1 MAEQKKSRQA
11 NIELLRIIAMMMIIT
26 LHYLDKG
33 NILVEFAA
41 VNGFQ
46 PVLHRFIQ
54 VLCMVSV
61 NVYVLISGYFL
72 LETRFKIKKVL
83 VLWAQILF
91 YAWGMAAVFIL
102 CGKVSLS
109 SQGIYDLIPVAL
121 PVTGNHYWFGTIY
134 LMLFAF
140 SPFLNVLIRNMT
152 RKQHLIVTGVALTFF
167 SLWNTVLPFTI
178 PVSDGEGMDLPW
190 FVCLYLVAAY
200 IRKYPDCIKVKKWL
214 CLLTYVGCAAGSVA
228 LGLLVLFVD
237 SKVGKL
243 GGYAGN
249 FFPYNSTFTLI
260 GSIALFLFFL
270 QLNIKEGVFGKILVR
285 LGACTF
291 GVFLIHE
298 HMYMRYLWPTWF
310 KVAEMKDSPWLL
322 LHLAGTVLTVFLV
335 CSLID
340 MVRQFIFKYLFN
352 NKCMDALLKPFVK
365 LEESI
370 NGGEK

>member
-1 MAEQKKSRQA
+1 MKVSFLVTYYNQEAYVRKSLDSLLD
-11 NIELLRIIAMMMIIT
+11 IE
-26 LHYLDKG
+26 KPEEWE
-33 NILVEFAA
+33 ILV
-41 VNGFQ
+41 GDDG
-46 PVLHRFIQ
+46 
-54 VLCMVSV
+54 SSDDTV
-61 NVYVLISGYFL
+61 NVVM
-72 LETRFKIKKVL
+72 E
-83 VLWAQILF
+83 
-91 YAWGMAAVFIL
+91 
-102 CGKVSLS
+102 
-109 SQGIYDLIPVAL
+109 
-121 PVTGNHYWFGTIY
+121 
-134 LMLFAF
+134 
-140 SPFLNVLIRNMT
+140 
-152 RKQHLIVTGVALTFF
+152 
-167 SLWNTVLPFTI
+167 
-178 PVSDGEGMDLPW
+178 
-190 FVCLYLVAAY
+190 Y

-352 NKCMDALLKPFVK
+352 NKCMDALLKPFAK